1 MEEIKE
7 QTLQENEL
15 NSLGDENDP
24 NIPEATAEP
33 SPPQP
38 EGVFCPGE
46 QSVAITFNG
55 MNIQTHFTN
64 SSPQETSNIALQL
77 LEQSQNILTKSKTNP
92 SYT

>member
-1 MEEIKE
+1 MDIPTPSPLKE
-7 QTLQENEL
+7 NK
-15 NSLGDENDP
+15 LGAENDDSYA
-24 NIPEATAEP
+24 PEEP

>member
-1 MEEIKE
+1 MDIPTPSPLKE
-7 QTLQENEL
+7 NK
-15 NSLGDENDP
+15 LGDENDP

-46 QSVAITFNG
+46 QSVTITLNDVTV
-55 MNIQTHFTN
+55 QTHFTN
-64 SSPQETSNIALQL
+64 SSPIETSNLTFELLQ
-77 LEQSQNILTKSKTNP
+77 QTRNISTKQKQKP